1 MKKTI
6 WGVILMCC
14 ILPQL
19 LVAQI
24 EIKGIVISEETE
36 EPLVGARVEIIDY
49 SEGTLTDQKG
59 QFLLTVKDTSV
70 QLLVS
75 YFGFISQPITLLSGQ
90 TTFVIKMIS
99 ENAQLDDVVIT
110 ALGIKRQKREL
121 GYSTESVGGD
131 EVALSNAPNVINA
144 LSGKA
149 AGVQIASPNGVDG
162 GTTRITIRGNNNINA
177 NNQPLIVLDGVPLEN
192 APGMENIGRGVDWG
206 SAINNINPE
215 DIEEMNILKGPT
227 AAALYGARGA
237 NGVILITTRKGKQQ
251 SGIGIQYAVSH
262 KVIQPYRYRE
272 VQNIYGSGG
281 PVSLLAPQLE
291 KNDEGEFVYP
301 ANIHTIEGPFGKSTT
316 ELFGF
321 YSTGVSWGPEMKG
334 EMVRWWDGV
343 MRPYSPQPDNLK
355 LYFNNGHTTTHNV
368 SFSGGGEM
376 GTLRV
381 SMTNTNHKA
390 VIPNSG
396 FDQLNAN
403 LAGNLNISE
412 KLTADI
418 SLSYI
423 NFERLN
429 SPTLG
434 DDNNKSFGKGI
445 LYSWPRSY
453 KGLERE
459 INILSNGAR
468 NTYDGQY
475 PFTFS
480 PPHLWW
486 NTFNQNTTLS
496 RNKLIGSITL
506 NYSIASWLTAMG
518 RVGLDFNLDQF
529 ETRNNPIDVLGINE
543 GFYSNELTKNQ
554 VNNNEFLIT
563 AHKDQL
569 FDIPISVRASV
580 GGTQWKRR
588 LYGLKGQSGR
598 WVNPWLFNFNNF
610 QDPLSV
616 PAPREFRFDKNINS
630 LYGFLNL
637 SYDNWLFLEVTGRN
651 DWSSALPISDNSY
664 FYPSSSLSFIA
675 SEVLKLPSWINFW
688 KIRGAYAQAA
698 SDTDPFQVDFV
709 YSTGTFGNVQTASL
723 PGTIPPIALRP
734 QQANSYEVGTT
745 IGLLDDRVNLD
756 VTYYHISSFDQILDA
771 PLPASSGASNIRI
784 NTGRLENRGIEAVLN
799 ITFWQGVNGFFRTS
813 FNAARNRNH
822 VISLGDGADILELA
836 NIWGLNGP
844 AIAVREGEQYGT
856 IIGYDYV
863 YHANGQPILNEAG
876 THYLISDNRVPI
888 GNASP
893 DFIGG
898 WSTDLRIKGFRLHT
912 LLDTKWGGD
921 IYAGSY
927 VIGLQTGQSPLTLS
941 ERQGGGL
948 PYTDPEGNER
958 NIGVVLDGVY
968 ADGTPNDKVVHY
980 YFKYV
985 PNAGGWGRF
994 LSKPG
999 ILDNSWIKL
1008 REVSLSYTL
1017 PKTFLEQVKIF
1028 QQLEVSIVGRDL
1040 AYLYTS
1046 LPDRINPEGSNGSG
1060 NAQGLEWAAYPGM
1073 RSYGF
1078 RIQANF

>member
-1 MKKTI
+1 MKK
-6 WGVILMCC
+6 IL
-14 ILPQL
+14 L
-19 LVAQI
+19 LGFLICWSMSQGLTQI
-24 EIKGIVISEETE
+24 EIRGIVMSNETE
-36 EPLVGARVEIIDY
+36 EPLVGARIQVINEG
-49 SEGTLTDQKG
+49 EGTLTDRKG
-59 QFLLTVKDTSV
+59 QFIVGVKDTSA
-70 QLLVS
+70 QLQVS
-75 YFGFISQPITLLSGQ
+75 YYGFVSQTIVLQNGQ
-90 TTFVIKMIS
+90 TNIIIRLIS
-99 ENAQLDDVVIT
+99 EENQLDDVVIT
-110 ALGIKRQKREL
+110 ALGVKRQRREL

-131 EVALSNAPNVINA
+131 EVTLSNAPNVINA
-144 LSGKA
+144 LSGKS
-149 AGVQIASPNGVDG
+149 AGVQITSPNGVDG

-192 APGMENIGRGVDWG
+192 APGLENIGRGVDWG

-215 DIEEMNILKGPT
+215 DIAEMNVLKGPT

-237 NGVILITTRKGKQQ
+237 NGVILITTRRGRKQK
-251 SGIGIQYAVSH
+251 GIGIQYSVSH
-262 KVIQPYRYRE
+262 KVIQPFRYRE
-272 VQNIYGSGG
+272 VQNVYGAGG
-281 PVSLLAPQLE
+281 PVSLLEPTLQ
-291 KNDEGEFVYP
+291 KNDEDEYMYP
-301 ANIHTIEGPFGKSTT
+301 ANVHTIDGPFGKSTT

-334 EMVRWWDGV
+334 ENVRWWDGE
-343 MRPYSPQPDNLK
+343 MRSYTPQPENIK
-355 LYFNNGHTTTHNV
+355 LYFANGHTTNHNV

-381 SMTNTNHKA
+381 SLTSSNHKA
-390 VIPNSG
+390 VVPNSG
-396 FDQLNAN
+396 FDQITAN
-403 LAGNLNISE
+403 LGGTLNISE
-412 KLTADI
+412 KVRADI
-418 SLSYI
+418 SLSYVD
-423 NFERLN
+423 FERLN

-453 KGLERE
+453 KGLEQQ
-459 INILSNGAR
+459 INILPDGSR
-468 NTYDGQY
+468 NNYDGRY
-475 PFTFS
+475 PFTFT

-496 RNKLIGSITL
+496 RNKLIGSIKL
-506 NYSIASWLTAMG
+506 NYTITPWLMAMA

-529 ETRNNPIDVLGINE
+529 ETRNNPIDALGILD
-543 GFYSNELTKNQ
+543 GFYSNELSKNQ

-563 AHKDQL
+563 AHKDKI
-569 FDIPISVRASV
+569 FDLPISVRASF
-580 GGTQWKRR
+580 GGNQWKRR
-588 LYGLKGQSGR
+588 LYGLRGQSGR

-630 LYGFLNL
+630 LFGFLNVSL
-637 SYDNWLFLEVTGRN
+637 SDWLFLEVTGRN
-651 DWSSALPISDNSY
+651 DWSSALPVSNNSY
-664 FYPSSSLSFIA
+664 FYPSTSLSFMA
-675 SEVLKLPSWINFW
+675 SEVLKLPEWINFW

-709 YSTGTFGNVQTASL
+709 YSTGTFGNVQTATL

-734 QQANSYEVGTT
+734 QQANSYEIGTT

-756 VTYYHISSFDQILDA
+756 VTYYQISSFDQILDA

-784 NTGRLENRGIEAVLN
+784 NTGTLENRGIEAILN
-799 ITFWQGVNGFFRTS
+799 ITFWQGANGYFRTAL
-813 FNAARNRNH
+813 NIGRNRNY

-863 YHANGQPILNEAG
+863 YHDNGQPIVNEEG

-893 DFIGG
+893 DFTGG
-898 WSTDLRIKGFRLHT
+898 WTMDLKYKGFQLQS
-912 LLDTKWGGD
+912 LIDTKWGGD
-921 IYAGSY
+921 MYAGSY
-927 VIGLQTGQSPLTLS
+927 VIGLQTGQSPETLY
-941 ERQGGGL
+941 ERGGLGL
-948 PYTDPEGNER
+948 PYTDPEGNQR
-958 NIGVVLDGVY
+958 NVGVVLDGVY
-968 ADGTPNDKVVHY
+968 ADGTPNDQVVHY

-999 ILDNSWIKL
+999 ILENSWVKL
-1008 REVSLSYTL
+1008 RELSLSYTV
-1017 PKTFLEQVKIF
+1017 PSDFLDKINLF
-1028 QQLEVSIVGRDL
+1028 QQLQLSLVGRDL

-1046 LPDRINPEGSNGSG
+1046 LPDQINPEGSNGSG

-1073 RSYGF
+1073 RSFGF
-1078 RIQANF
+1078 RVQANF